1 MATVQ
6 IPNNWEPRG
15 YQLPLWTALERGTKR
30 AAAVWHRRGGKD
42 EVALHWAATSMVQKP
57 ATYWHMLPQAN
68 QARKAIWEAVNP
80 HSGKRRIDEAFPKE
94 LRAATREQEMLIK
107 LKNGATWQVVGSD
120 NFDSLVGSPP
130 YGVVFSEWSLAN
142 PSAWAFLRP
151 ILAENGGW
159 ALFIYTPRGK
169 NHGKTTI
176 DLAMQDKGWFGEILP
191 ASRTKAIA
199 SEILEQEYKEYI
211 ADYGPDFGKAL
222 YEQEYECSFEAA
234 IVGSYYGALIKEA
247 EDDNRITKVKHDRS
261 LPVYTCWDLGRTDD
275 TVIWF
280 FQVHRG
286 ELSFIDYH
294 ESNGQDVPFYAQL
307 LHTKTAENGYVYE
320 RHYLPHDAKP
330 RTLAS
335 NRSVAEQLNALNI
348 KPLTIVPQLSVQDGI
363 QAVRQMLPRSYF
375 DAEATAD
382 GLEALRQYQ
391 REWDDERKM
400 FKDKALHNWA
410 SHAADAMRT
419 GAVGYAED
427 NPGLVKKPIDAPMT
441 FNDLVNA
448 RPKQTFVQGRI

>member
-1 MATVQ
+1 MQTQ
-6 IPNNWEPRG
+6 TIEIPYAPR
-15 YQLPLWTALERGTKR
+15 PLQREIHTGLKR
-30 AAAVWHRRGGKD
+30 FNVLVCHRRFGKTVLCINELIKEALKNPRPDGRYAYIAPFYKQAKQVAWDYLKHYTEPVPGRKVNESELRVDLPTGGRIRLYGADDPDALRGIYLDGVVLD
-42 EVALHWAATSMVQKP
+42 EFADMPPRVWSEVLRPALSDRKGWAVFIGTPKGRNAFWQLYDYADTDPEWWAAMYRASDTGHVDQEELAS
-57 ATYWHMLPQAN
+57 A
-68 QARKAIWEAVNP
+68 
-80 HSGKRRIDEAFPKE
+80 KRIMED
-94 LRAATREQEMLIK
+94 
-107 LKNGATWQVVGSD
+107 
-120 NFDSLVGSPP
+120 
-130 YGVVFSEWSLAN
+130 
-142 PSAWAFLRP
+142 
-151 ILAENGGW
+151 AE
-159 ALFIYTPRGK
+159 
-169 NHGKTTI
+169 
-176 DLAMQDKGWFGEILP
+176 
-191 ASRTKAIA
+191 
-199 SEILEQEYKEYI
+199 
-211 ADYGPDFGKAL
+211 
-222 YEQEYECSFEAA
+222 YEQEYECSFTAALRGAFYGELLNEADA
-234 IVGSYYGALIKEA
+234 DG
-247 EDDNRITKVKHDRS
+247 RIAKVKHDRS

-286 ELSFIDYH
+286 ELRFIDYH

-320 RHYLPHDAKP
+320 RHYLPHDARP

-335 NRSVAEQLNALNI
+335 NRSVAEQLHALNI

-375 DAEATAD
+375 DADATSD

-410 SHAADAMRT
+410 SHAADAIRT

-427 NPGLVKKPIDAPMT
+427 NPGLVKRPIDAPMT

-448 RPKQTFVQGRI
+448 KPKRRYSEGRI